1 MNDLI
6 TTKFK
11 NSQKPSAIPEVRI
24 VMAMVKEWVLV
35 SEDTSREDF
44 WVYVPFLELGGVY
57 MGMFILW
64 DAVYLYIL
72 E

>member
-1 MNDLI
+1 MNDFI

-11 NSQKPSAIPEVRI
+11 NSQKLSAIPEVRI

-35 SEDTSREDF
+35 SEHTPKEDF
-44 WVYVPFLELGGVY
+44 WVSVPFFELGSY
-57 MGMFILW
+57 YINMFILW
-64 DAVYLYIL
+64 DAFYLYIL